1 MLRFIISFW
10 AFTLIIAL
18 PPLVA
23 EYLLPQ
29 HNLLMEKFWVVFL
42 FFTLLTLMVS
52 CAIII
57 SMSKGSRIS
66 VQVFMAASIT
76 KLLACM
82 IFALVYLSIYK
93 VSELRF
99 IACFFYLYFLNTIF
113 EIYSLLCNLRH
124 QKLR

>member
-1 MLRFIISFW
+1 MERFWI
-10 AFTLIIAL
+10 AFI
-18 PPLVA
+18 
-23 EYLLPQ
+23 
-29 HNLLMEKFWVVFL
+29 
-42 FFTLLTLMVS
+42 FFTLLTFMVS
-52 CAIII
+52 AAVLI
-57 SMSKGSRIS
+57 SMGKGSRIS

-82 IFALVYLSIYK
+82 IFALVYLSVYA

-113 EIYSLLCNLRH
+113 EIYTLLCNLRH